1 MAKKPEVKRKYKFAD
16 SWLIELCN
24 RTRNFILRD
33 IAEFSAFNVDALV
46 MDAFQTETNTF
57 EAFQTDEELA
67 GEQSE
72 KTEAKDTSAESV
84 KTDVRGVMT
93 RIESKNKS
101 HTARYRRFGTKGMD
115 EMDDSHLLA
124 CGRRVARVA
133 TVVLADYADVGLTA
147 VIITELE
154 TKCQALEDSLDEQ
167 SDAIADRDI
176 ATEDRIEMGNA
187 LYNKLS
193 NYCSFGQQIWAETD
207 EAKYN
212 DYIIYTSEGKLAEPI
227 EGTVDAGLT
236 ANVMNKTFEPTDE
249 LKLENTG
256 TAQLRFCLAPDGV
269 TACAS
274 GIEVNADEEI
284 TVTTTELG
292 DPATNEFLNVTNLD
306 ASEQG
311 SYEVTEL

>member
-1 MAKKPEVKRKYKFAD
+1 MPLKKEVVRIYKFAD

-24 RTRNFILRD
+24 TKRQFIIRD
-33 IAEFSAFNVDALV
+33 IAEFAAYSIDALV
-46 MDAFQTETNTF
+46 MDAFLAETNSF

-72 KTEAKDTSAESV
+72 ATEAKDAAAEAV
-84 KTDVRGVMT
+84 KTDVRSIMA
-93 RIESKNKS
+93 RIKSKHKT

-115 EMDDSHLLA
+115 EMDNSHLLA

-133 TVVLADYADVGLTA
+133 TIVLAEYADVGLTA
-147 VIITELE
+147 AIITELE
-154 TKCQALEDSLDEQ
+154 TKCQTLEDKLNEQ
-167 SDAIADRDI
+167 ADAIADRDI

-187 LYNKLS
+187 LYGKLT

-227 EGTVDAGLT
+227 EGTVEAEQT

-249 LKLENTG
+249 FKLENTG

-274 GIEVNADEEI
+274 GIEVNSGENI
-284 TVTTTELG
+284 TVTASELG

-311 SYEVTEL
+311 SYKVTEL